1 MNSNGLLSRR
11 KINQYLRCDA
21 QFFWKRGSKNVS
33 FELIENY
40 CYAKTIK
47 TTKKPFWLVICLIGN
62 CHKKARIFENVIPL
76 LFPAAWN
83 CSEKTFFNLFS
94 LRTVSQFFLMNS
106 SSFSSLFPSTLPP
119 KKRSPVH
126 YMAFYW
132 PAFQSHNLHSNIVIF
147 MKALIQS
154 CGSWLHASLTAFW
167 VQIGQFVYA

>member
-106 SSFSSLFPSTLPP
+106 FFFSSLFPSTLPP
-119 KKRSPVH
+119 KKEVQFTTWHFTDPL
-126 YMAFYW
+126 F
-132 PAFQSHNLHSNIVIF
+132 
-147 MKALIQS
+147 KAIIR
-154 CGSWLHASLTAFW
+154 T
-167 VQIGQFVYA
+167 QIL